1 MCIFHVE
8 ENTPMGMLF
17 INISNLKDY
26 TNIFETF
33 EKLIYI
39 DTTDTSS
46 KKDFKYTVMLN
57 NKKPKI
63 KCNLHMSH
71 LPDETN
77 IDIKKIRKEKRQKRM
92 EEKKNE
98 RNILSRENY
107 IKNKKEV

>member
-1 MCIFHVE
+1 
-8 ENTPMGMLF
+8 
-17 INISNLKDY
+17 
-26 TNIFETF
+26 
-33 EKLIYI
+33 
-39 DTTDTSS
+39 
-46 KKDFKYTVMLN
+46 
-57 NKKPKI
+57 
-63 KCNLHMSH
+63 MSH